1 MKYEKKQQKDYFER
15 KRYSRQVRT
24 VRPQSPGATHRKGG
38 ISQDL
43 LYLHTLNTA
52 HSMDKKGSVSAQSSR
67 QVNKVDLSKV
77 SCSFPMRRQ
86 EDLELPNMSPDYS
99 KTPSLLQLADPTD
112 SNPPCQ
118 HYLSY
123 DDWLTS
129 SSGKVRNDTPDSAV
143 PLGLFDQST
152 RLSAVAP
159 HTSNRE
165 VQSLGTPFVPYTT
178 PGPKAHYKDPFRNFA
193 SSSSLVK
200 FEDDTHT
207 PDPQRGH
214 DFDPAVPGIVN
225 PPRTPGSSH
234 KRRKL
239 ARISSSGRS
248 VRTPSTFSS
257 SSQSSLESPIRG
269 DTQDKVVTNHNNKEE
284 HRPILLQKSAQSNRP
299 SLHNWLSSVSRDTE
313 KSGSHPNNTTPSTTD
328 EEILPAE
335 KRRKLDFG
343 EACSTDDSQQRAAVI
358 CSDNQAQPER
368 DLKLNTWNAA
378 YREGT
383 TDERFS
389 ICLKPESPATLK
401 QNTYQT
407 TENPICQ
414 KGYQAT
420 LQNLMS
426 MPLTW
431 ANQQPTESKQKKEST
446 AVAEEALCAST
457 QQFTPGS
464 APRTEEGLNT
474 PTKEIDQRAGHE
486 DIHTNQNEKVSTPH
500 IRDPFSPLSSQG
512 SLCLSS
518 GVESLSSLDLSET
531 SEEHE
536 VNLSQ
541 EELQTLE
548 ETLTEPQSTLM
559 VVTKTAMSPDAD
571 TSGVERDVSD
581 CLQLLLTL
589 VECEDLITT
598 PEVKPPDGPVI
609 RPTTTPRQIPYQVG
623 ANVLVGSDD
632 TAVVDSVF
640 LPGSTDEMAH
650 SAEGEVLVKEVIDI
664 IIKDT
669 LDKKIGPS
677 ERQGVIAK
685 GQGNVKTDGPPP
697 HESGQFGTE
706 IREEKTQKYQQMQ
719 TVTKTEDAGTQTD
732 VTTDNSHKSEMM
744 VSGENEQDTCGSL
757 GKISLWS
764 DKSTQTRDQE
774 GSVPEEESGCEVEEC
789 ELKSRAVLEKVKGL
803 PGPCRREKRLLMM
816 LNDVEE
822 LIVKLESAHILQS
835 LKEGASAS
843 N

>member
-1 MKYEKKQQKDYFER
+1 MNWVGGARSRLRMKYEKKQQKDYFER

-52 HSMDKKGSVSAQSSR
+52 HSMDKKGSLSDPSSR

-77 SCSFPMRRQ
+77 NCAFPMRRQ

-112 SNPPCQ
+112 SKPPCQ
-118 HYLSY
+118 HYMSY

-129 SSGKVRNDTPDSAV
+129 SSGKMRNDTPDSAV

-159 HTSNRE
+159 HTSNSG

-178 PGPKAHYKDPFRNFA
+178 PGPKAYYKDPFRKFA

-200 FEDDTHT
+200 FEEGTHT
-207 PDPQRGH
+207 PDPQHGH
-214 DFDPAVPGIVN
+214 DFEPAVPGIVN

-239 ARISSSGRS
+239 ARIPSSGRS

-257 SSQSSLESPIRG
+257 SSQSSFESPVKG
-269 DTQDKVVTNHNNKEE
+269 GTQDKNHKEE
-284 HRPILLQKSAQSNRP
+284 HRPILLQKSAQSQRP
-299 SLHNWLSSVSRDTE
+299 SLHNWLSSISRDTE

-358 CSDNQAQPER
+358 CSDNQAQPEAER
-368 DLKLNTWNAA
+368 DLKLNPWNAV

-389 ICLKPESPATLK
+389 INVKPESPATLK

-407 TENPICQ
+407 TENPFCQ

-431 ANQQPTESKQKKEST
+431 ANQQPTGSKQKKEST
-446 AVAEEALCAST
+446 AVAEEALYAST
-457 QQFTPGS
+457 QQFVPGS
-464 APRTEEGLNT
+464 APRTEEVLNT
-474 PTKEIDQRAGHE
+474 PTKEINQRSPH
-486 DIHTNQNEKVSTPH
+486 HTYGTHFPLYQV
-500 IRDPFSPLSSQG
+500 RDPSASHQ
-512 SLCLSS
+512 
-518 GVESLSSLDLSET
+518 
-531 SEEHE
+531 
-536 VNLSQ
+536 
-541 EELQTLE
+541 LQTLE
-548 ETLTEPQSTLM
+548 EGLTEPQSTLTG
-559 VVTKTAMSPDAD
+559 VTKTAMGPDAD

-581 CLQLLLTL
+581 CLQLILTL
-589 VECEDLITT
+589 VECEDFNTT
-598 PEVKPPDGPVI
+598 PEVKHQDGPVI
-609 RPTTTPRQIPYQVG
+609 RPMTTPRQIPDQFG
-623 ANVLVGSDD
+623 ANALVGSKD
-632 TAVVDSVF
+632 TSEVESVF
-640 LPGSTDEMAH
+640 CPGSTDEIGRFL
-650 SAEGEVLVKEVIDI
+650 EGEVLVKEVIDS
-664 IIKDT
+664 IIKDA
-669 LDKKIGPS
+669 LDMKMLNKEKQYKTSHREETS
-677 ERQGVIAK
+677 ERQGLNAEE
-685 GQGNVKTDGPPP
+685 QDTLKTDGHLS

-719 TVTKTEDAGTQTD
+719 TVTKTEDTGTQTED
-732 VTTDNSHKSEMM
+732 TTDNSHKSEMM

-774 GSVPEEESGCEVEEC
+774 GSVLEEESGFEVEEC
-789 ELKSRAVLEKVKGL
+789 ELRARAVLEKVKGL
-803 PGPCRREKRLLMM
+803 PEPCRREKRLLMM
-816 LNDVEE
+816 LNDMEE

-835 LKEGASAS
+835 LKEGTSAS